1 MNLATLRRRSASA
14 AAVVTVP
21 AVIAVLALVN
31 PGFPLARVDLNDGG
45 VWLTATSSLQL
56 GRFNAQVEELNAG
69 LVAAGTT
76 FDVLQDAGDV
86 LLVEPGTVSVV
97 DPASVTLTTRATVP
111 TGSVTR
117 MGAGTVAVLGPDGS
131 AWVRAVRDLGALR
144 AGSDV
149 PELAL
154 GDGGTLAVSRNGVAL
169 GVAGGSGDTTRVDL
183 VGGQPRLEHLG
194 SLGAGVDQL
203 TTVGDEPVG
212 LAGSTLRTLHGSVE
226 LDGAGLVL
234 QQPGPRADR
243 VLVSSTTALLEVPL
257 DGGPVIEH
265 RTTSSG
271 KPAAPV
277 ALDGCLHAAWATG
290 SGSYLRV
297 CDGGAPEVLDL
308 EGMTTADA
316 LTFRVNRHVVVLNDT
331 LRGRMWMPQQD
342 QALRTPNW
350 SEFVPDPQ
358 PNDKPTD
365 ASGSTTTQDLVSECS
380 SKAAS
385 PTAKDDTFGVRR
397 GRTTILPVIDNDSSS
412 NCGILVIS
420 EFDQIPAQFG
430 RLESIYGGRAL
441 QLSVADGATG
451 SVSFVYTISDGR
463 GTSAPSTARVQL
475 TIRGAATN
483 AAPVQ
488 VRTGALK
495 VELGGRAEYSAL
507 ADFVDPDGD
516 DLVLVG
522 ASAETGTVR
531 FRQDGTVTYLADG
544 GALGRTKVH
553 LVVSDGTHAA
563 AGVIEVDIRA
573 VGSLAPRIDPVH
585 AVTYVDLPV
594 LVHPLLAVRSS
605 SNEPIR
611 LAGVDEVAGTT
622 IKTDL
627 TAGTFTFR
635 ASRPGT
641 YYVPFVVAAPPQ
653 QASGLARIDVRAWP
667 SEVQPPVAVRDR
679 AYLPA
684 GGEVTIDPLAND
696 VDPAG
701 GVLVLQSVEAPPDA
715 GLRLAVLG
723 HQLVQITSVRTLT
736 GPVTVRY
743 VVSNGAAEAVGEIA
757 VYPVPPSATQ
767 QPPVVANVEASVRT
781 GGVVTIPVLDTAYDP
796 DGNHLTLDPKLA
808 EPVGPGQGL
817 LFVSGDVLRY
827 QAPSTTLTAH
837 ATFSVKDS
845 AGNATA
851 ATVTVRVHASD
862 AATKAP
868 PRPHDLTAR
877 AFEGDT
883 IRIPVPVVG
892 IDDDGDGITL
902 LGAAGAP
909 AKGRIVDVGADY
921 LEYQAL
927 PGETG
932 TDTFTYAVEDWVG
945 QRAVA
950 TVRVGISP
958 RPTAVA
964 QVVARNDDVEV
975 RPGQLVEVRVLAND
989 VDSSGGT
996 LSLAAA
1002 LEMAAGTDAHVDGR
1016 RIIVQ
1021 APATPGV
1028 LQIAYT
1034 ATNTRGGRDTGIL
1047 TVTVAD
1053 EAAVLAPVAK
1063 DVVVPP
1069 IDTLGRQSV
1078 EVDVLAVAQNPSG
1091 PLSDLAVSV
1100 PSSASE
1106 VATVT
1111 AAGRVAVTLVDHA
1124 QTVPYLLTNTDPR
1137 ANGVSAYAFI
1147 TVPALGFFPPTNRPK
1162 APELRVASG
1171 QPLVIRL
1178 DEQVQ
1183 VAPGRTASVADPLAV
1198 TATKADGTALVRD
1211 ASTLIYISAPGYA
1224 GPASITVPVTD
1235 RTGPGDTTG
1244 RTSLLTLP
1252 ITVYAVDDHP
1262 PTFGPAVVDLAPG
1275 EAAVS
1280 VDLHAFTTGPEGAT
1294 ASTEYYS
1301 YRLSSAVPPG
1311 FTATLTGSVLVVSA
1325 ARTTAKGT
1333 VGPLQLT
1340 LGYGR
1345 AGSMDAEVDLHVI
1358 ASTRP
1363 TARVVDRTVTDGVQG
1378 RDAVVDVLAG
1388 AFNPFPDSPL
1398 TVVSATVETPGAG
1411 VATSTANTVTVR
1423 PDTAFVGQLVARF
1436 RVRDATGDPAREVE
1450 GRVTVVVRGKPDT
1463 PKAPRVVE
1471 SRDRTVVLAW
1481 DAPDNRGEPITGY
1494 RVTAISAAG
1503 QIVRAC
1509 VSTTC
1514 TIDNLTNDTEYTF
1527 TVAAQNAVDW
1537 SDPSPASAPARPDA
1551 VPDAPDAP
1559 SLTFGDQAI
1568 TATWLTPTSPGSAVQ
1583 RYDVE
1588 ITPTPRTGPATIST
1602 ANTTATFGALDNG
1615 TAYTVRVRAYN
1626 RLTTAGAWS
1635 PSSAALRPA
1644 GVPGAP
1650 EVSAQRVQDPL
1661 GGQLT
1666 VSWTVPSG
1674 NGDDNLTYGLV
1685 ISGGPGGGTIGLSDP
1700 RSTSYAFRGAANG
1713 VAYTFAVRATNK
1725 AGTGAAGT
1733 FQSSTYGIPGAVGGV
1748 TAGGSATA
1756 ASGQGTVQLDWAAA
1770 DGNGSAVTGYRLRAT
1785 GGTESELGV
1794 GTSHLIEGLVGGSPQ
1809 TYQLQAC
1816 NVAGC
1821 GAWSA
1826 VATATPLTLPGDPS
1840 SPTYDVTGWGV
1851 RNRPTKLTASWTAP
1865 ALPGGGANLH
1875 YEVRLRLNGTTK
1887 LDWYGAGT
1895 STSVDIALDSGV
1907 SRGGTDV
1914 AVDVRA
1920 VTGVGRSSDAGV
1932 SVSHTLTWGSA
1943 PGAMAMPTLAADALV
1958 GTSQITAS
1966 WVAPDDGGAPISAY
1980 RVVWTIAGA
1989 DQTERTLIGSALTDV
2004 LTIDPALIPLAGQD
2018 ITVTVTAVNDL
2029 GTSSATSGTIHI
2041 SPLPAPTPKPTP

>member
-1 MNLATLRRRSASA
+1 MNLSTFRRRSVSA

-21 AVIAVLALVN
+21 AVVAVLALVN

-76 FDVLQDAGDV
+76 FDVLQDAGEV

-111 TGSVTR
+111 TGAVTR
-117 MGAGTVAVLGPDGS
+117 LGAGTVAVVGPDGS
-131 AWVRAVRDLGALR
+131 AWVRTVGGLGDLR
-144 AGSDV
+144 TGSDV

-154 GDGGTLAVSRNGVAL
+154 GDGGTVAVSGTGVAV
-169 GVAGGSGDTTRVDL
+169 GVAGGSGDATRVDL
-183 VGGQPRLEHLG
+183 VDGRPRLEKVG
-194 SLGAGVDQL
+194 TLGAGVDQL

-212 LAGSTLRTLHGSVE
+212 LVGSTLRTLRGSVE
-226 LDGAGLVL
+226 LDGTGLVL

-243 VLVSSTTALLEVPL
+243 VLVASTTALLEVPL
-257 DGGPVIEH
+257 DGGPVVVH
-265 RTTSSG
+265 KMAGTG

-277 ALDGCLHAAWATG
+277 ALDGCIHAAWATG
-290 SGSYLRV
+290 TGSYLRV
-297 CDGGAPEVLDL
+297 CDGAAPQVLDL
-308 EGMTTADA
+308 EGMTAADA

-342 QALRTPNW
+342 SSLRKPNW
-350 SEFVPDPQ
+350 SEFIPDPQ
-358 PNDKPTD
+358 PTDQPND
-365 ASGSTTTQDLVSECS
+365 ASGSTTTQDLVTECS
-380 SKAAS
+380 SQAAS
-385 PTAKDDTFGVRR
+385 PTATDDAFGVRR

-412 NCGILVIS
+412 DCGILAIS
-420 EFDQIPAQFG
+420 EFDQVPAQFG
-430 RLESIYGGRAL
+430 HLESIYGGRAL
-441 QLSVADGATG
+441 QLTVADGATG
-451 SVSFVYTISDGR
+451 TVSFVYTISDGR

-475 TIRGAATN
+475 TVHDPASN

-488 VRTGALK
+488 VRTGSLK
-495 VELGGRAEYSAL
+495 VELGGQAEYSAL

-522 ASAETGTVR
+522 ATAETGTVR
-531 FRQDGTVTYLADG
+531 FRQDGTVTYLAND
-544 GALGRTKVH
+544 GALGRTTVH
-553 LVVSDGTHAA
+553 LVVSDGTKTAE
-563 AGVIEVDIRA
+563 GVIEVDVRA

-585 AVTYVDLPV
+585 AVTYVGLSV
-594 LVHPLLAVRSS
+594 LVQPLLAVRSS
-605 SNEPIR
+605 SDEPVR

-622 IKTDL
+622 ITPDL
-627 TAGTFTFR
+627 TTGTFTFS

-641 YYVPFVVAAPPQ
+641 YYVPFTVAAPPQ
-653 QASGLARIDVRAWP
+653 QASGLARIDVREWP
-667 SEVQPPVAVRDR
+667 AEVQAPVAVRDR

-684 GGEVTIDPLAND
+684 GGEVTINPLAND
-696 VDPAG
+696 VDLAG
-701 GVLVLQSVEAPPDA
+701 GVLVLQSVEAPADA

-723 HQLVQITSVRTLT
+723 HQLVQITSIRTLT
-736 GPVTVRY
+736 GPITVRY
-743 VVSNGAAEAVGEIA
+743 VVSNGTAETVGEIA

-767 QPPVVANVEASVRT
+767 QPPVVANVEVSVRT

-796 DGNHLTLDPKLA
+796 EGDRLTLDPKLA
-808 EPVGPGQGL
+808 EPLGTGEGL

-827 QAPSTTLTAH
+827 QAPATTLTAH
-837 ATFSVKDS
+837 ATFTVKDS
-845 AGNATA
+845 AGNGTA

-883 IRIPVPVVG
+883 IRIPVPVIG

-902 LGAAGAP
+902 LGAAAAP
-909 AKGRIVDVGADY
+909 KKGRIVDVGADY

-958 RPTAVA
+958 QPTAVA
-964 QVVARNDDVEV
+964 QVVARNDDVTV

-989 VDSSGGT
+989 VDSSGGALT
-996 LSLAAA
+996 LADT

-1021 APATPGV
+1021 APTAPGV
-1028 LQIAYT
+1028 LQVAYT
-1034 ATNTRGGRDTGIL
+1034 VTNERGGRDTGIL

-1053 EAAVLAPVAK
+1053 DAKVLAPVAK

-1100 PSSASE
+1100 PSFAAD

-1111 AAGRVAVTLVDHA
+1111 STGRVVVTLVDHA

-1137 ANGVSAYAFI
+1137 ANGVSTYAFI
-1147 TVPALGFFPPTNRPK
+1147 SVPALGFFPPTNRPK

-1183 VAPGRTASVADPLAV
+1183 VAPGRTATVADPNAV
-1198 TATKADGTALVRD
+1198 TATKADGSALVRD
-1211 ASTLIYISAPGYA
+1211 ESTLTFKSAPGYA

-1235 RTGPGDTTG
+1235 RTGSGDTTG

-1262 PTFGPAVVDLAPG
+1262 PTFGPAIVDLAPG

-1280 VDLHAFTTGPEGAT
+1280 VDLHAFTTGPQGAT

-1301 YRLSSAVPPG
+1301 YRLTSAVPAG

-1333 VGPLQLT
+1333 VGALQLT
-1340 LGYGR
+1340 LGYGL

-1363 TARVVDRTVTDGVQG
+1363 TARVVDRTVPDGVQG
-1378 RDAVVDVLAG
+1378 RDVVVDVLAG

-1411 VATSTANTVTVR
+1411 VATSTSSSVTVR
-1423 PDTAFVGQLVARF
+1423 PDAAFVGQMVARF
-1436 RVRDATGDPAREVE
+1436 RVADATGDPAREVE
-1450 GRVTVVVRGKPDT
+1450 GRVTVVVRGRPDT

-1471 SRDRTVVLAW
+1471 SRDGTVVLAW

-1494 RVTAISAAG
+1494 RVTAMSAAG
-1503 QIVRAC
+1503 QVVRAC

-1568 TATWLTPTSPGSAVQ
+1568 TAAWSTPASAGSAVQ

-1588 ITPTPRTGPATIST
+1588 ITPAPRTGPATVST
-1602 ANTTATFGALDNG
+1602 TSTTATIGALDNG

-1626 RLTTAGAWS
+1626 RLTTAGPWS
-1635 PSSAALRPA
+1635 SSSAAMRPA

-1650 EVSAQRVQDPL
+1650 VVTAQRVEDPL

-1674 NGDDNLTYGLV
+1674 NGDDGLTYGLV
-1685 ISGGPGGGTIGLSDP
+1685 ISGGPGSGTAVLTDP
-1700 RSTSYAFRGAANG
+1700 AATSYAFRGAANG

-1733 FQSSTYGIPGAVGGV
+1733 AVSSTFGVPGAVGTPSATSVPGQGSV
-1748 TAGGSATA
+1748 QVAWTAPGSDGGSPVTHYLV
-1756 ASGQGTVQLDWAAA
+1756 QTVGGAQVDVPS
-1770 DGNGSAVTGYRLRAT
+1770 DPTTTITGLT
-1785 GGTESELGV
+1785 GGT
-1794 GTSHLIEGLVGGSPQ
+1794 
-1809 TYQLQAC
+1809 TYAFAVQAC

-1821 GAWSA
+1821 SGVWSPSA
-1826 VATATPLTLPGDPS
+1826 GATATTAPGAATGVALADPVL
-1840 SPTYDVTGWGV
+1840 DAN
-1851 RNRPTKLTASWTAP
+1851 NRPIGITASWTAP
-1865 ALPGGGANLH
+1865 ADWGGGPSQDYQYRFFVEGQPDPTDWLTTTATTATKDLQPGWFTGASVGTTEVRVEVRTANGVAVGTTAQASKQLSRASLPGQVADIQVSALPGSTSATATWSALATSETGGLEVTYAVRFQDSGPWTTCPSTGGASPTCTISSGFSATNTFPSPL
-1875 YEVRLRLNGTTK
+1875 VPGTQFIVQVV
-1887 LDWYGAGT
+1887 T
-1895 STSVDIALDSGV
+1895 SNA
-1907 SRGGTDV
+1907 
-1914 AVDVRA
+1914 
-1920 VTGVGRSSDAGV
+1920 
-1932 SVSHTLTWGSA
+1932 
-1943 PGAMAMPTLAADALV
+1943 V
-1958 GTSQITAS
+1958 GTGTPKS
-1966 WVAPDDGGAPISAY
+1966 V
-1980 RVVWTIAGA
+1980 
-1989 DQTERTLIGSALTDV
+1989 
-2004 LTIDPALIPLAGQD
+2004 
-2018 ITVTVTAVNDL
+2018 TVTVP
-2029 GTSSATSGTIHI
+2029 
-2041 SPLPAPTPKPTP
+2041 SP

>member
-1 MNLATLRRRSASA
+1 MNIATFRRRSASA

-154 GDGGTLAVSRNGVAL
+154 GDGGTLAVSGNGVAL
-169 GVAGGSGDTTRVDL
+169 GVAGGNGDTTRVDL

-194 SLGAGVDQL
+194 TLGAGVDQL

-483 AAPVQ
+483 VAPVQ

-667 SEVQPPVAVRDR
+667 SQVQPPVAVRDR

-964 QVVARNDDVEV
+964 QVVARNDDVKV

-1053 EAAVLAPVAK
+1053 DAAVLAPVAK

-1198 TATKADGTALVRD
+1198 TATKADGTSLVRD

-1423 PDTAFVGQLVARF
+1423 PDTAFVGQLVTRF

-1559 SLTFGDQAI
+1559 SLTFGDRAI
-1568 TATWLTPTSPGSAVQ
+1568 TATWSTPTSPGSAVQ

-1635 PSSAALRPA
+1635 PSSAAMRPA

-1650 EVSAQRVQDPL
+1650 EVSAQRVEDPL

-1713 VAYTFAVRATNK
+1713 VAYTFAVRASNK
-1725 AGTGAAGT
+1725 AGPGAAGT

-1826 VATATPLTLPGDPS
+1826 VATATPLTLPGEPS

-1851 RNRPTKLTASWTAP
+1851 RNRPTKLTATWTAP

-1989 DQTERTLIGSALTDV
+1989 DQAERTLIGSALTDV

-2041 SPLPAPTPKPTP
+2041 SPLPAPTPTP

>member
-1 MNLATLRRRSASA
+1 VNLTTIRRRSASA

-69 LVAAGTT
+69 LVTAGTT

-97 DPASVTLTTRATVP
+97 DPASVTLTTRVP
-111 TGSVTR
+111 VPAGAVTR
-117 MGAGTVAVLGPDGS
+117 MGAGTVAVLDPDGS
-131 AWVRAVRDLGALR
+131 AWVRPVGDLGALR
-144 AGSDV
+144 VGSDV

-154 GDGGTLAVSRNGVAL
+154 GDGGTVAVSRDGVAL
-169 GVAGGSGDTTRVDL
+169 GVAGGTGDATRVDL
-183 VGGQPRLEHLG
+183 VGGQPHVERIG
-194 SLGAGVDQL
+194 TLGAGVEQL

-212 LAGSTLRTLHGSVE
+212 LVGSTLRTLHGSVE

-243 VLVSSTTALLEVPL
+243 VLVASTTALLEVPL
-257 DGGPVIEH
+257 DGGAVVEH
-265 RTTSSG
+265 RTTGSG

-277 ALDGCLHAAWATG
+277 ALDGCIHAAWATAT
-290 SGSYLRV
+290 GSYLRV
-297 CDGGAPEVLDL
+297 CDGAAPQVLDL

-342 QALRTPNW
+342 QALREPNW
-350 SEFVPDPQ
+350 SDFVPDPKPNDQ
-358 PNDKPTD
+358 PND
-365 ASGSTTTQDLVSECS
+365 ASGSTTTQDLVTECS
-380 SKAAS
+380 SQAAS
-385 PTAKDDTFGVRR
+385 PTATDDTFGVRS

-412 NCGILVIS
+412 DCGILAIS
-420 EFDQIPAQFG
+420 EFDQVPAQFG

-441 QLSVADGATG
+441 QLTVAAGATG
-451 SVSFVYTISDGR
+451 TVSFVYTISDGR

-475 TIRGAATN
+475 TVHDPASN
-483 AAPVQ
+483 SAPVQ
-488 VRTGALK
+488 VRKGSLK

-522 ASAETGTVR
+522 ASAEAGTVR
-531 FRQDGTVTYLADG
+531 FRQDGTVTYLANG
-544 GALGRTKVH
+544 GTLGRTKVH
-553 LVVSDGTHAA
+553 LVVSDGTQTAE
-563 AGVIEVDIRA
+563 GVIEVDVRA
-573 VGSLAPRIDPVH
+573 GGSLAPRIDPVH
-585 AVTYVDLPV
+585 AVTYVNLPV
-594 LVHPLLAVRSS
+594 LVQPLLAVRSS
-605 SNEPIR
+605 SDAPIR

-622 IKTDL
+622 ITPDL
-627 TAGTFTFR
+627 TTGTFTFR

-653 QASGLARIDVRAWP
+653 QASGLARIDVREWP
-667 SEVQPPVAVRDR
+667 SEVQAPVAVRDR

-696 VDPAG
+696 VDLAG

-743 VVSNGAAEAVGEIA
+743 VVSNGVSETVGEIA

-767 QPPVVANVEASVRT
+767 QPPVVANVEVSVRT

-796 DGNHLTLDPKLA
+796 DGDHLTLDPKLA
-808 EPVGPGQGL
+808 EPLGPGQGL

-827 QAPSTTLTAH
+827 QAPPTTLTAH
-837 ATFSVKDS
+837 ATFNVRDS
-845 AGNATA
+845 TGNATA

-862 AATKAP
+862 ASTKAP

-883 IRIPVPVVG
+883 IRIPVSVVG

-902 LGAAGAP
+902 LGAAVAP
-909 AKGRIVDVGADY
+909 TKGRIVDAGADY
-921 LEYQAL
+921 LEYQSL

-964 QVVARNDDVEV
+964 QVVARNDDVTV

-996 LSLAAA
+996 LTLGAA

-1034 ATNTRGGRDTGIL
+1034 VTNARGGRDTGIL

-1053 EAAVLAPVAK
+1053 DAAVLPPVAK

-1100 PSSASE
+1100 PSFASD

-1111 AAGRVAVTLVDHA
+1111 AAGRVVVTLVGHA

-1137 ANGVSAYAFI
+1137 ANGVSTYAFI
-1147 TVPALGFFPPTNRPK
+1147 SVPALGFFPPTNRPK

-1171 QPLVIRL
+1171 QQLLIRL

-1198 TATKADGTALVRD
+1198 TATKADGSALVRD
-1211 ASTLIYISAPGYA
+1211 SSTLTYTSAPGYA

-1235 RTGPGDTTG
+1235 RTGTGDTTG

-1280 VDLHAFTTGPEGAT
+1280 VDLHAFTTGPQGAT

-1301 YRLSSAVPPG
+1301 YRLTSAVPAG

-1325 ARTTAKGT
+1325 ARTTPKGT
-1333 VGPLQLT
+1333 VGALQLT

-1363 TARVVDRTVTDGVQG
+1363 TARIVDRTVPDGVQG
-1378 RDAVVDVLAG
+1378 RDLVVDVLAG

-1398 TVVSATVETPGAG
+1398 TVVGATVETPGAG
-1411 VATSTANTVTVR
+1411 VASSTSSTVTVR
-1423 PDTAFVGQLVARF
+1423 PDAAFVGQMVTRF
-1436 RVRDATGDPAREVE
+1436 RVRDSTGDPAREVE
-1450 GRVTVVVRGKPDT
+1450 GRITVVVRGRPDA

-1559 SLTFGDQAI
+1559 SLTYGDQTI
-1568 TATWLTPTSPGSAVQ
+1568 NATWSTPTSTGSAVA

-1588 ITPTPRTGPATIST
+1588 ITPAPRTGPAIIST
-1602 ANTTATFGALDNG
+1602 TGLTATFGALENG

-1635 PSSAALRPA
+1635 PSSAAMRPA

-1650 EVSAQRVQDPL
+1650 EVSAQRVEDPL

-1674 NGDDNLTYGLV
+1674 NGDDSLTYGLV
-1685 ISGGPGGGTIGLSDP
+1685 ISGGPGSGTVVLTDA
-1700 RSTSYAFRGAANG
+1700 RATSYAFRGAANG

-1733 FQSSTYGIPGAVGGV
+1733 VVSSTFGVPGALAAPTATADPGQGSVRVDWVAPASDGGSPVTHYLVQTVGGAQV
-1748 TAGGSATA
+1748 DVPGGAT
-1756 ASGQGTVQLDWAAA
+1756 TTTI
-1770 DGNGSAVTGYRLRAT
+1770 TGLT
-1785 GGTESELGV
+1785 GGT
-1794 GTSHLIEGLVGGSPQ
+1794 TSAFRV
-1809 TYQLQAC
+1809 QAC

-1821 GAWSA
+1821 SGVWSA
-1826 VATATPLTLPGDPS
+1826 SASATATTAPGAATGVTLADPVL
-1840 SPTYDVTGWGV
+1840 DGL
-1851 RNRPTKLTASWTAP
+1851 NRPTSISASWTAP
-1865 ALPGGGANLH
+1865 SDWGGGPATQYLYRFFVEGQGYLTDWKTTSSPTATSNLTGSWFAALGSGTT
-1875 YEVRLRLNGTTK
+1875 EVRIEVVTSNGVAQGPVAQTSRSFSRAREPGPVTG
-1887 LDWYGAGT
+1887 LALSAPVGSTRVTATWDVLPESENGGLTVSYAVRFEDPSGWTPWTDCPSGGGSVVTCSGT
-1895 STSVDIALDSGV
+1895 SA
-1907 SRGGTDV
+1907 
-1914 AVDVRA
+1914 
-1920 VTGVGRSSDAGV
+1920 
-1932 SVSHTLTWGSA
+1932 W
-1943 PGAMAMPTLAADALV
+1943 
-1958 GTSQITAS
+1958 
-1966 WVAPDDGGAPISAY
+1966 
-1980 RVVWTIAGA
+1980 
-1989 DQTERTLIGSALTDV
+1989 
-2004 LTIDPALIPLAGQD
+2004 IPLAVVPPVTGTQ
-2018 ITVTVTAVNDL
+2018 VTVEVRASDAVGTGPTATATASVP
-2029 GTSSATSGTIHI
+2029 TS
-2041 SPLPAPTPKPTP
+2041 

>member
-1 MNLATLRRRSASA
+1 MNLTPFRRRAASA
-14 AAVVTVP
+14 AAVITVP

-111 TGSVTR
+111 TGSVAR
-117 MGAGTVAVLGPDGS
+117 MGAGTVAILGPDGS
-131 AWVRAVRDLGALR
+131 AWVRAVPDLGGLR
-144 AGSDV
+144 AGSDA
-149 PELAL
+149 PELVL
-154 GDGGTLAVSRNGVAL
+154 GVGGTLAVSRNGVAL
-169 GVAGGSGDTTRVDL
+169 GVAGGTGDATRVDL
-183 VGGQPRLEHLG
+183 VGGQPRLEKLG
-194 SLGAGVDQL
+194 TLGAGVEQL

-212 LAGSTLRTLHGSVE
+212 LAGSTLRTLRGSVE

-257 DGGPVIEH
+257 DGGPVVEH
-265 RTTSSG
+265 RTTGSG

-277 ALDGCLHAAWATG
+277 ALDGCIHAAWATG
-290 SGSYLRV
+290 TGSYLRV
-297 CDGGAPEVLDL
+297 CDGGAPEVIDL
-308 EGMTTADA
+308 EGMTSADA

-342 QALRTPNW
+342 SSLRKPNW
-350 SEFVPDPQ
+350 SDFIPDPKPADQ
-358 PNDKPTD
+358 PND
-365 ASGSTTTQDLVSECS
+365 ASGSTTTQDLVTECS
-380 SKAAS
+380 SQAAS
-385 PTAKDDTFGVRR
+385 PTATDDTFGVRR

-412 NCGILVIS
+412 DCGILAIS

-430 RLESIYGGRAL
+430 HLESIYGGRAL
-441 QLSVADGATG
+441 QLTVADGATG
-451 SVSFVYTISDGR
+451 TVSFVYTISDGR

-475 TIRGAATN
+475 TVHEPASN

-488 VRTGALK
+488 VRIGALK
-495 VELGGRAEYSAL
+495 VELGGRADYSAL

-531 FRQDGTVTYLADG
+531 FRQDGTVTYLASG
-544 GALGRTKVH
+544 GALGRTTVH
-553 LVVSDGTHAA
+553 LVVSDGTETSE
-563 AGVIEVDIRA
+563 GTIEVDVRA

-585 AVTYVDLPV
+585 AVTYVGLSV
-594 LVHPLLAVRSS
+594 LVQPLLAVRSS
-605 SNEPIR
+605 SDEPVR
-611 LAGVDEVAGTT
+611 LAGVDEVAGTS
-622 IKTDL
+622 IVPDL
-627 TAGTFTFR
+627 TTGTFTFS

-641 YYVPFVVAAPPQ
+641 YYVPFTVAAPPQ
-653 QASGLARIDVRAWP
+653 QASGLARIDVREWP
-667 SEVQPPVAVRDR
+667 SEVQAPVAVRDR

-696 VDPAG
+696 VDLAG

-743 VVSNGAAEAVGEIA
+743 VVSNGTAQAVGEIA
-757 VYPVPPSATQ
+757 VYPVPPTATQ
-767 QPPVVANVEASVRT
+767 QAPVVANVEVSVRT

-796 DGNHLTLDPKLA
+796 DGDHLTLDPVLA
-808 EPVGPGQGL
+808 EPLGEGQGL

-827 QAPSTTLTAH
+827 QAPSTALTAH
-837 ATFSVKDS
+837 ATFNVKDS
-845 AGNATA
+845 AENATA
-851 ATVTVRVHASD
+851 ATVTVHVHASD

-868 PRPHDLTAR
+868 PRPRDLTAR

-892 IDDDGDGITL
+892 IDDDGDGVTL
-902 LGAAGAP
+902 LGAAAAP
-909 AKGRIVDVGADY
+909 KRGRIVDVGADY

-964 QVVARNDDVEV
+964 QVVARNDDVTV

-989 VDSSGGT
+989 VDSSGGV
-996 LSLAAA
+996 LSLAPE
-1002 LEMAAGTDAHVDGR
+1002 LEMAAGTDAHVEGR

-1021 APATPGV
+1021 APSTPGI

-1034 ATNTRGGRDTGIL
+1034 ATNARGGRDTGIL
-1047 TVTVAD
+1047 TVTVVD
-1053 EAAVLAPVAK
+1053 DVKVLAPIAK

-1100 PSSASE
+1100 PSSASG

-1111 AAGRVAVTLVDHA
+1111 PAGRVVVTLIDHA
-1124 QTVPYLLTNTDPR
+1124 QTVPYLLTNTDRR
-1137 ANGVSAYAFI
+1137 ANGVSTYAFI
-1147 TVPALGFFPPTNRPK
+1147 SVPALGFFPPTNRPK

-1183 VAPGRTASVADPLAV
+1183 VAPGRTATVADPTAV
-1198 TATKADGTALVRD
+1198 TATKADGSALVRD
-1211 ASTLIYISAPGYA
+1211 VSTLLFTSAPGYA

-1235 RTGPGDTTG
+1235 RTGTGDTTG

-1280 VDLHAFTTGPEGAT
+1280 VDLHAFTAGPQGAT

-1301 YRLSSAVPPG
+1301 YRLTSAVPAG

-1333 VGPLQLT
+1333 VGPLLLT
-1340 LGYGR
+1340 LGYGL

-1411 VATSTANTVTVR
+1411 VATSTSSTVTVR
-1423 PDTAFVGQLVARF
+1423 PDAMFVGQMVTRF
-1436 RVRDATGDPAREVE
+1436 RVADSTGDPAREVE
-1450 GRVTVVVRGKPDT
+1450 GRITVVVRGRPDT
-1463 PKAPRVVE
+1463 PKAPKVVE
-1471 SRDRTVVLAW
+1471 SRDSTVVLAW

-1494 RVTAISAAG
+1494 RVTAISAGG

-1514 TIDNLTNDTEYTF
+1514 TIDNLINDTEYTF

-1551 VPDAPDAP
+1551 VPDAPAAP

-1568 TATWLTPTSPGSAVQ
+1568 TATWSTPTSAGSPVQ

-1588 ITPTPRTGPATIST
+1588 ITPAPRTGPATIST
-1602 ANTTATFGALDNG
+1602 ASTTATFGALDNG

-1635 PSSAALRPA
+1635 ASSAAMRPA

-1650 EVSAQRVQDPL
+1650 VVTAQRVEDPL

-1666 VSWTVPSG
+1666 VTWTAPSG
-1674 NGDDNLTYGLV
+1674 NGDDGLKYDLV
-1685 ISGGPGGGTIGLSDP
+1685 ISGGPGAGPVALSDP
-1700 RSTSYAFRGAANG
+1700 AATSYAFRGAANG
-1713 VAYTFAVRATNK
+1713 VAYTFAVRAANK
-1725 AGTGAAGT
+1725 AGTGAVGT
-1733 FQSSTYGIPGAVGGV
+1733 FQSSTYGIPGAVSGV
-1748 TAGGSATA
+1748 TASGSGTA
-1756 ASGQGTVQLDWAAA
+1756 ATGGGTVQLDWAAA
-1770 DGNGSAVTGYRLRAT
+1770 DANGSAVIAYRLRAT

-1794 GTSHLIEGLVGGSPQ
+1794 GTSHLVEGLVGGLPQ
-1809 TYQLQAC
+1809 TYQVQAC

-1826 VATATPLTLPGDPS
+1826 VATATPLTLPGEPS
-1840 SPTYDVTGWGV
+1840 SPGYDVTGWV
-1851 RNRPTKLTASWTAP
+1851 ARNRPSQLTASWTAP
-1865 ALPGGGANLH
+1865 ALPGGGANLR
-1875 YEVRLRLNGTTK
+1875 YELRLRLNGTTQV
-1887 LDWYGAGT
+1887 DWYGVGT
-1895 STSVDIALDSGV
+1895 STSVDIALDAGWV
-1907 SRGGTDV
+1907 ARGGTDV
-1914 AVDVRA
+1914 EVDVRA
-1920 VTGVGRSSDAGV
+1920 VTGVGRSSEMGV
-1932 SVSHTLTWGSA
+1932 PVTHTLRWGSA
-1943 PGAMAMPTLAADALV
+1943 PGAMAAPTLAAAPPT
-1958 GTSQITAS
+1958 GTSQVTAR

-1980 RVVWTIAGA
+1980 SVVWSIAGVN
-1989 DQTERTLIGSALTDV
+1989 QPERTLTGATLTDV
-2004 LTIDPALIPLAGQD
+2004 LTIDPALIPAGGEE
-2018 ITVTVTAVNDL
+2018 ITVTLKAVNDL
-2029 GTSSATSGTIHI
+2029 GTGPPTSSALRI
-2041 SPLPAPTPKPTP
+2041 SPPPPPVTP